1 MLTYNNG
8 NNSPEALPTD
18 RKSPILDML
27 TDALDDEYS
36 DYTKYMELSEKI
48 DDTRD
53 SGTVRSMAYD
63 EYKHRRL
70 FEEIYKALTGSA
82 PAEKNM
88 SEETSGAGQS
98 QSLRELLTES
108 LFEELDSVEFY
119 RDIMSNVETPSVREI
134 LFEIITDE
142 QSHAHIINYLLFKYC
157 LEKQQ

>member
-8 NNSPEALPTD
+8 NNSPEALPMD

-27 TDALDDEYS
+27 TDALNDEYS

-82 PAEKNM
+82 PAEKICPKRLPAPASLKVLGICSRKACLKSWTPWNF
-88 SEETSGAGQS
+88 TAILCQTWRLLRSGKFC
-98 QSLRELLTES
+98 LR
-108 LFEELDSVEFY
+108 
-119 RDIMSNVETPSVREI
+119 
-134 LFEIITDE
+134 
-142 QSHAHIINYLLFKYC
+142 
-157 LEKQQ
+157 

>member
-8 NNSPEALPTD
+8 NNSPEALPMD

-82 PAEKNM
+82 PASLKVLESCFRKACLKSWTPWNF
-88 SEETSGAGQS
+88 TAILCQTWRLLRSGKFC
-98 QSLRELLTES
+98 LR
-108 LFEELDSVEFY
+108 
-119 RDIMSNVETPSVREI
+119 
-134 LFEIITDE
+134 
-142 QSHAHIINYLLFKYC
+142 
-157 LEKQQ
+157 

>member
-1 MLTYNNG
+1 
-8 NNSPEALPTD
+8 
-18 RKSPILDML
+18 
-27 TDALDDEYS
+27 
-36 DYTKYMELSEKI
+36 
-48 DDTRD
+48 
-53 SGTVRSMAYD
+53 MAYD

-98 QSLRELLTES
+98 QSLRDRLTES

-134 LFEIITDE
+134 L
-142 QSHAHIINYLLFKYC
+142 LR
-157 LEKQQ
+157 

>member
-18 RKSPILDML
+18 QKSPILDML

-82 PAEKNM
+82 PAEKYM
-88 SEETSGAGQS
+88 SE
-98 QSLRELLTES
+98 
-108 LFEELDSVEFY
+108 
-119 RDIMSNVETPSVREI
+119 
-134 LFEIITDE
+134 
-142 QSHAHIINYLLFKYC
+142 
-157 LEKQQ
+157 